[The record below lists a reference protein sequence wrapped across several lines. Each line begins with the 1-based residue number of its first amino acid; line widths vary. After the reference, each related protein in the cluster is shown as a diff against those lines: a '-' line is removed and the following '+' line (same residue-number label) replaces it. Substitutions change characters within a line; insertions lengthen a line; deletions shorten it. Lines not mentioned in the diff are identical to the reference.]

1 MNTSVDRASDREP
14 GRFREDLQRE
24 LLKLLFAMTPVV
36 LMTNLVNGTLI
47 AVIFFRANAPPLVA
61 AWWAFLFIMVAVRV
75 AVHIWYESL
84 VRDRSRYA
92 VQKGCGAGP

>member
-14 GRFREDLQRE
+14 GRFPRRIFRG

-47 AVIFFRANAPPLVA
+47 AVIFFRANAPP
-61 AWWAFLFIMVAVRV
+61 MVATWWVS
-75 AVHIWYESL
+75 SL
-84 VRDRSRYA
+84 SWWL
-92 VQKGCGAGP
+92 